1 MIRVCSDS
9 EILAREAAALFVQQA
24 RESVRDRGRF
34 CVALSGGQTPRQLYE
49 ILAGPS
55 FRNDDFWNHTHVFW
69 GDERCVPADDKRN
82 NALMAQRLLLD
93 HVCVPMDQVYP
104 IVCGRQPDDAALQ
117 YRERLGEFFFN
128 TVPVFDLILL
138 GLGENGH
145 TASLFP
151 YDEILA
157 DQNAW
162 TALVYVKEQNLYRVT
177 LMPALI
183 NRARKIVF
191 LISGTSKAAVLHEV
205 IEGPPDPL
213 RLPAQLIDPDSGE
226 LIWLADQKAAG
237 LLDPSL
243 IHEKV

>member
-1 MIRVCSDS
+1 MIRVCFDS
-9 EILAREAAALFVQQA
+9 EILSQEAAALFVRQA

-34 CVALSGGQTPRQLYE
+34 CVALSGGQTPRRLYE
-49 ILAGPS
+49 TLAGPEL
-55 FRNDDFWNHTHVFW
+55 RNDDFWNHTHVFW
-69 GDERCVPADDKRN
+69 GDERCVPAGDKRN
-82 NALMAQRLLLD
+82 NAVMARRLLLD
-93 HVCVPMDQVYP
+93 HVSVPIDQVYP
-104 IVCGRQPDDAALQ
+104 IVCGQQPDDAARQ
-117 YRERLGEFFFN
+117 YRDRLGEFFFN
-128 TVPVFDLILL
+128 GAPSFDLVLL

-151 YDEILA
+151 YDKILS

-162 TALVYVKEQNLYRVT
+162 TAPVYVKEQNLYRVT

-191 LISGTSKAAVLHEV
+191 LVSGASKAAVLHEV
-205 IEGPPDPL
+205 IEGSPDPF

-237 LLDPSL
+237 LLDPSV